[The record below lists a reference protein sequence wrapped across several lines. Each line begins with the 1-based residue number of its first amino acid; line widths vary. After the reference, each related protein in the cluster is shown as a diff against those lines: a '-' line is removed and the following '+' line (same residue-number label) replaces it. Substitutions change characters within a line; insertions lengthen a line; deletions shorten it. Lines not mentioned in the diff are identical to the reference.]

1 MLSKKVGNA
10 LNEQVTKEIASSY
23 LYLQMAAWFEA
34 QNLRGFAVW
43 MKVQA
48 QEELAHGMIFFNFL
62 VERGAMPELGSMAKP
77 EATYASAQQVFERA
91 LAHEEGV
98 TASIHSIMDVA
109 IKERDYAT
117 QRRLDWFIS
126 EQVEEEAN
134 ATEIIAKTK
143 LLGDGQS
150 LFLLD
155 KELGLR
161 TFVMPPPLAGAAT
174 AAP

>member
-1 MLSKKVGNA
+1 MLSKKVGKA
-10 LNEQVTKEIASSY
+10 LCEQVTREIASSY
-23 LYLQMAAWFEA
+23 LYLQMAAWFET
-34 QNLRGFAVW
+34 QTLKGFATW

-62 VERGAMPELGSMAKP
+62 VERGVLVELGDIAKP
-77 EATYASAQQVFERA
+77 VATYASARQVFERA

-98 TASIHSIMDVA
+98 TVSIHAIMDA
-109 IKERDYAT
+109 ASKEHDYAT

-134 ATEIIAKTK
+134 ATEIIARIK

-161 TFVMPPPLAGAAT
+161 TFVMPPPLATTT

>member
-1 MLSKKVGNA
+1 MLSKKVAKA

-23 LYLQMAAWFEA
+23 LYLQMAAWFET
-34 QNLRGFAVW
+34 QNLKGFATW
-43 MKVQA
+43 LKVQA
-48 QEELAHGMIFFNFL
+48 QEELAHGMIFYNFL
-62 VERGAMPELGSMAKP
+62 VERGAQVELGEIAKP
-77 EATYASAQQVFERA
+77 EAVFSSAQHVFERV

-98 TASIHSIMDVA
+98 TASINNIMDVA
-109 IKERDYAT
+109 IKDHDYAT

-134 ATEIIAKTK
+134 ATEIIARTK

-155 KELGLR
+155 KDLGLR
-161 TFVMPPPLAGAAT
+161 TFVMPPPLAAAT

>member
-1 MLSKKVGNA
+1 MLSKRVGKA
-10 LNEQVTKEIASSY
+10 LNDQVTKEIASSY
-23 LYLQMAAWFEA
+23 LYLQMAAWFET
-34 QNLRGFAVW
+34 QNLKGFATW
-43 MKVQA
+43 MKIQA

-62 VERGAMPELGSMAKP
+62 VERGTMVELGEIAKP
-77 EATYASAQQVFERA
+77 DATFASARQVFERA

-109 IKERDYAT
+109 TKDRDYAT

-134 ATEIIAKTK
+134 ATEIIARIK

-150 LFLLD
+150 MFLLD

-161 TFVMPPPLAGAAT
+161 TFVMPPPLAAAA

>member
-1 MLSKKVGNA
+1 MLSKTVCQA
-10 LNEQVTKEIASSY
+10 LSDQVTKEIGSSY
-23 LYLQMAAWFEA
+23 LYLQMAAWLEA
-34 QNLRGFAVW
+34 QALKGFAAW
-43 MKVQA
+43 MRIQA
-48 QEELAHGMIFFNFL
+48 QEEAAHGMILFNFL
-62 VERGAMPELGSMAKP
+62 LDRGAMAELGAIPKP
-77 EATYASAQQVFERA
+77 EAMYASPLQVFERA
-91 LAHEEGV
+91 LAHEQGITE
-98 TASIHSIMDVA
+98 SINTIMDAA
-109 IKERDYAT
+109 IKDRDFAT

-134 ATEIIAKTK
+134 PTEIIAKIK

-161 TFVMPPPLAGAAT
+161 TFVMPPPLAAAT

>member
-1 MLSKKVGNA
+1 MLSA
-10 LNEQVTKEIASSY
+10 DFLRPEEIASSY

-34 QNLRGFAVW
+34 QNLKGFATW

-62 VERGAMPELGSMAKP
+62 IERGALVELGAIAKP
-77 EATYASAQQVFERA
+77 EATFASAQQVFEKA

-98 TASIHSIMDVA
+98 TASIHNIMDLA
-109 IKERDYAT
+109 MEERDYAT

-134 ATEIIAKTK
+134 ATAIIGKTK

-155 KELGLR
+155 KEVGLR
-161 TFVMPPPLAGAAT
+161 TFVMPPPLAAA
-174 AAP
+174 AVP

>member
-1 MLSKKVGNA
+1 MLSKKVAKA
-10 LNEQVTKEIASSY
+10 LNEQVTKEIASGY
-23 LYLQMAAWFEA
+23 LYLQMAAWFETQTLKGCA
-34 QNLRGFAVW
+34 SW
-43 MKVQA
+43 MRVQA
-48 QEELAHGMIFFNFL
+48 QEELAHGMIFFNFV
-62 VERGAMPELGSMAKP
+62 VERGALAELGEIAKP
-77 EATYASAQQVFERA
+77 EATYASPLQVFERA

-98 TASIHSIMDVA
+98 TASIHAIMDAAV
-109 IKERDYAT
+109 EDHDYAT

-126 EQVEEEAN
+126 EQVEEEAKP
-134 ATEIIAKTK
+134 TEIIAKIK

-161 TFVMPPPLAGAAT
+161 TFVMPPPLAAA